1 MGLSPK
7 AKEIKAKTNKWN
19 LIKLKSFS
27 TVKETINKIKRQ
39 PTEKK
44 KLFANNMT
52 KNWLILKI
60 YKQLIQHNIKNKQIN
75 QKMGRRP
82 E

>member
-52 KNWLILKI
+52 KSWLILKI